1 MPDVR
6 GNGRKEKLLVLAI
19 LGWLM
24 IVSPRSAGA
33 QDWVWT
39 REVVDTFGVA
49 SSLSVDDTGSIH
61 ISYGGDVGLKYG
73 YRPAGTKSR
82 WFTLGLGGGVN
93 YTNLKIDRQGNPH
106 LCATYLS
113 LPLRYAHYNGKIWD
127 IQQIAPEDNMSVQA
141 QCSVAIAPDGTPHL
155 SWYRLDPEYK
165 HLRYAALKDGAWQT
179 RTVDFDEQTGK
190 WNSMI
195 IGPDGNPDI
204 TYDAF
209 IKGLLKFAHWN
220 GKEWNIKVVDQRGA
234 HGQDYSLGM
243 GSCLFFD
250 SHNIAHISYYTD
262 SELRYASQDGQT
274 WKIETVDGIRPTG
287 SWVDYRS
294 SLMFD
299 KDGAPHISYEDF
311 GVLKHAYKYG
321 DHWRVQV
328 IAPSGAVRSRYSSMA
343 VDAKA
348 NIIYIAYK
356 DPVDGSLKVA
366 VGNKVES
373 SPSAVGEKKIIKNET
388 VMDHRY

>member
-1 MPDVR
+1 M
-6 GNGRKEKLLVLAI
+6 
-19 LGWLM
+19 
-24 IVSPRSAGA
+24 
-33 QDWVWT
+33 
-39 REVVDTFGVA
+39 
-49 SSLSVDDTGSIH
+49 
-61 ISYGGDVGLKYG
+61 
-73 YRPAGTKSR
+73 
-82 WFTLGLGGGVN
+82 
-93 YTNLKIDRQGNPH
+93 
-106 LCATYLS
+106 
-113 LPLRYAHYNGKIWD
+113 
-127 IQQIAPEDNMSVQA
+127 
-141 QCSVAIAPDGTPHL
+141 
-155 SWYRLDPEYK
+155 
-165 HLRYAALKDGAWQT
+165 
-179 RTVDFDEQTGK
+179 
-190 WNSMI
+190 
-195 IGPDGNPDI
+195 
-204 TYDAF
+204 
-209 IKGLLKFAHWN
+209 
-220 GKEWNIKVVDQRGA
+220 DQRGA